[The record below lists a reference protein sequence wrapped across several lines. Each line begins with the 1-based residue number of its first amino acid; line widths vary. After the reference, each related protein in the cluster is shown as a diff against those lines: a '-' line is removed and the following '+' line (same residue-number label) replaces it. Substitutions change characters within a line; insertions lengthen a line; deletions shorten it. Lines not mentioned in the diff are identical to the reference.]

1 MKRAKFVLID
11 GHALIHR
18 AYHAIPPLTTRKG
31 EMVNAVY
38 GFTMIVLNVLRDLK
52 PEYVAV
58 AMDLPGKTFRHHDFA
73 DYKATR
79 KKADDDLVMQF
90 PRVYD
95 VIDALGIP
103 VYEQAGFEA
112 DDIIGSAAEVL
123 KKDHDVYVV
132 TGDLD
137 ELQLV
142 DDNVRIYT
150 MKRGFS
156 DTFIYDKAAVM
167 ERYGLTPDEFVVL
180 KALKGDTS
188 DNIPGVMGIGEKG
201 AIELVSK
208 YKTLDN
214 IYENLYELKPAM
226 AKKLIEGKE
235 SAYLSL
241 HLSTIVRDIPLDIC
255 ASDCQTHEFD
265 RDKVFQLF
273 SELEF
278 KSLLA
283 RLPGKLAA
291 TDTLSSLVSGQRPSP
306 DSSVKPQ
313 KDEKSKSQGNL
324 FDQSQNESQSTSSET
339 NQSQAHYNTDSYHL
353 VNTDEAL
360 TALVKELGKQTVFA
374 IDTETD
380 SLDSVSAN
388 LVGIS
393 IAWEEGQAYYIPVDG
408 IGHHL
413 SAAVTRKQLSQIL
426 SDDKI
431 KKVGHNIKFDYEVL
445 VGNGYELNGI
455 SFDTMI
461 GAYLINPNA
470 RAQKLDDLAFTELGI
485 EMTKIDELIGKGKDQ
500 ITFDQVDVEKAAL
513 YAAEDADMTLR
524 LYNHLKKDLDEGG
537 FNELMSKMEAPLIT
551 ALAHM
556 EMNGVLID
564 LTLLQNLSSDFGKR
578 IDTLQSEIFTLAD
591 GEFNISSP
599 LQMQK
604 ILYDKLDLR
613 NKIPFPKDIKKL
625 PSGGFSTGAEQ
636 LEKLRESGHP
646 IIEKIL
652 EYRELSKLKSTYVDA
667 LPKLVNDETGRI
679 HTSFNQT
686 IAATGRLSSTNP
698 NLQNIPIRTE
708 TGMLIRKAFI
718 ADDGFEIMSAD
729 YSQIELRVIAHMSG
743 DEEMTKAFNDGID
756 VHTATAARVYGVKE
770 ADVTKEMRRT
780 AKVVNFGIVY
790 GVSAHGLQ
798 RQSTLSYPEAKEF
811 IEKYFVTHKGIK
823 LYLDDVIKVAKER
836 GFAETLFGR
845 RRYLPEL
852 ASSNFAVRGSAE
864 RMAGNMPIQG
874 TAADLIKLAMIEIDN
889 GISNISP
896 RTKMLLTVH
905 DELVLEVPTGDIEK
919 VRAFVKEKME
929 NIVKLDVPVVVE
941 IGVGK
946 NWGDAK

>member
-1 MKRAKFVLID
+1 
-11 GHALIHR
+11 
-18 AYHAIPPLTTRKG
+18 
-31 EMVNAVY
+31 MVNAVY

-58 AMDLPGKTFRHHDFA
+58 AMDLPGKTFRHHDYA

-79 KKADDDLVMQF
+79 KKADDDLIMQF

-95 VIDALGIP
+95 VIEALNIP
-103 VYEQAGFEA
+103 VYEQEGFEA
-112 DDIIGSAAEVL
+112 DDIIGSAAEKL
-123 KKDHDVYVV
+123 KKNHDVYVV

-142 DDNVRIYT
+142 DDHVNVYT

-156 DTFIYDKAAVM
+156 DTFIYDKKAVM
-167 ERYGLTPDEFVVL
+167 ERYGLTPEEFVVL

-201 AIELVSK
+201 ATELVAK

-214 IYENLYELKPAM
+214 IYAHVDELKPAM
-226 AKKLIEGKE
+226 AAKLKE
-235 SAYLSL
+235 NMDNAYLSL
-241 HLSTIVRDIPLDIC
+241 HLSTIIRDIPLNVC
-255 ASDCQTHEFD
+255 EKDCQTHEFD
-265 RDKVFQLF
+265 RAKVSELF
-273 SELEF
+273 RELEF
-278 KSLLA
+278 KSLLS
-283 RLPGKLAA
+283 RLPGS
-291 TDTLSSLVSGQRPSP
+291 DIPQSI
-306 DSSVKPQ
+306 KPNNS
-313 KDEKSKSQGNL
+313 KETPRKSSQGTL
-324 FDQSQNESQSTSSET
+324 FDTSTSSQTTEKKP
-339 NQSQAHYNTDSYHL
+339 QPHYNSDNYVL
-353 VNTDEAL
+353 VNTEKDLEGLAKKL
-360 TALVKELGKQTVFA
+360 EKQPIFA

-380 SLDSVSAN
+380 SLDSISAN

-393 IAWEEGQAYYIPVDG
+393 IAWEENRAFYISIKGVGGPTLPLELV
-408 IGHHL
+408 IKHL
-413 SAAVTRKQLSQIL
+413 SPIL
-426 SDDKI
+426 NDEKI

-445 VGNGYELNGI
+445 EGNGFSLRGI
-455 SFDTMI
+455 VFDTMI
-461 GAYLINPNA
+461 AAYLINPNA

-485 EMTKIDELIGKGKDQ
+485 EMTKIVEMIGKGKDE
-500 ITFDQVDVEKAAL
+500 ITCDQVDIHKLAL
-513 YAAEDADMTLR
+513 YAAEDADMTWR

-537 FNELMSKMEAPLIT
+537 FNELMSKIEAPLIT

-556 EMNGVLID
+556 EMNGVKLD
-564 LTLLQNLSSDFGKR
+564 LPLLAKLSMEFGAR
-578 IDTLQSEIFTLAD
+578 IDKLQTEIYKLA
-591 GEFNISSP
+591 GEEFNISSP
-599 LQMQK
+599 AQMQK
-604 ILYDKLDLR
+604 VLYDKLDLR
-613 NKIPFPKDIKKL
+613 NKIPEPKDIKKL

-636 LEKLRESGHP
+636 LEKLRDSGHP

-652 EYRELSKLKSTYVDA
+652 EYRELTKLTTTYVDT
-667 LPKLVNDETGRI
+667 LPKLVNPETGRV

-718 ADDGFEIMSAD
+718 AEQGYQIMSAD

-743 DEEMTKAFNDGID
+743 DAEMTKAFREGLD
-756 VHTATAARVYGVKE
+756 VHTATAARVYGVPESK
-770 ADVTKEMRRT
+770 VTKEMRQT

-798 RQSTLSYPEAKEF
+798 RQSALNYAQAKDF
-811 IEKYFVTHKGIK
+811 IEKYFQTHAGIK
-823 LYLDDVIKVAKER
+823 TYMDDVIKVAKER

-852 ASSNFAVRGSAE
+852 ASPNFAVRGSAE
-864 RMAGNMPIQG
+864 RMASNMPIQG

-889 GISNISP
+889 EIGRVSP
-896 RTKMLLTVH
+896 KTKMLLTVH
-905 DELVLEVPTGDIEK
+905 DELVLEVPKADIEK

-929 NIVKLDVPVVVE
+929 NIVKLDVPVIVE
-941 IGVGK
+941 IGVGN
-946 NWGDAK
+946 NWGEAK